1 MSEITVWAHEHRCEV
16 SEQPIIAFG
25 RQVDVRDPFRVRQ
38 GFSVRRA
45 LQPSPVAI
53 LKKTVE
59 CPPRTVLQHEV
70 HVGKTLP
77 AYSVP
82 MLPAQIIRREKRLG
96 IGDSEARTL
105 SSELTVDLG
114 YTEEIL

>member
-1 MSEITVWAHEHRCEV
+1 MTVWAHEHRSEV

-25 RQVDVRDPFRVRQ
+25 RQVNARDPFHIREDFFIWRT
-38 GFSVRRA
+38 
-45 LQPSPVAI
+45 LQPDPAAI
-53 LKKTVE
+53 LKKAVE
-59 CPPRTVLQHEV
+59 CRPRTVLQHEI

-82 MLPAQIIRREKRLG
+82 MLPARIRQEERLR

-105 SSELTVDLG
+105 SSELAVDLV
-114 YTEEIL
+114 YTQEILDR